1 MPATPPHNDDEIRFN
16 KESRSEESKPILY
29 LANLDY
35 EIDELTLMKF
45 INLNG
50 FNPIRAKILYD
61 RESRR
66 SKGCAFVQ
74 MSTMKEALDASNS
87 LNKQDLHGREISV
100 RQANTGVY

>member
-1 MPATPPHNDDEIRFN
+1 MPTTPQHNDDENGFN
-16 KESRSEESKPILY
+16 QESRSQESKPILY

-35 EIDELTLMKF
+35 DIDELTLMKF
-45 INLNG
+45 INMNG
-50 FNPIRAKILYD
+50 FNPIRAKILFD

-74 MSTMKEALDASNS
+74 MSTMKEALDASSS
-87 LNKQDLHGREISV
+87 LNKQDFHGREISV